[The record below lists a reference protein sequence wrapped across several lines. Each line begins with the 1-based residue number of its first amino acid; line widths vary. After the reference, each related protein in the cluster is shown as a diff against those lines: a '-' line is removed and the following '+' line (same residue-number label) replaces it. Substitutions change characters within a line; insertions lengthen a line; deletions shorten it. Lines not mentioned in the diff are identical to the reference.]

1 VIYAHDRCLF
11 LWSILAYTQGTAVG
25 YVRPSVQQLS
35 FHPAGRNSLPQQT
48 TGRLGLA
55 ADNAST
61 LGRPDRR
68 RSICDSLCIVLTM
81 PYSPSVA
88 T

>member
-1 VIYAHDRCLF
+1 MIYAHDRCLF

-61 LGRPDRR
+61 RPRWADRIDVD
-68 RSICDSLCIVLTM
+68 RSVTHCAS
-81 PYSPSVA
+81 S
-88 T
+88 